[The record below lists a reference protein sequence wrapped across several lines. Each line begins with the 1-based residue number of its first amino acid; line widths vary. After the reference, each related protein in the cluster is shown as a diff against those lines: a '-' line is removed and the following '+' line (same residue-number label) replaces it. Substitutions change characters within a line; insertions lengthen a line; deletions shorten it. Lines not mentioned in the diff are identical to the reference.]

1 MIKPPRSPTQI
12 ALEKKSTGDS
22 TIDRLVQDYIQ
33 NVVAQFGG
41 WKELTAGEFAML
53 LSQKICLE
61 AVLKCQSELSK
72 EGAKL
77 VDDAGK
83 PSQLIWIQ
91 TRFLSEFR
99 AGQIGLGLAR
109 PRITTRKTQNLV
121 GQPRDSIAAIIEEYN
136 DEKRKNLKV
145 V

>member
-12 ALEKKSTGDS
+12 ALERKSTGDS
-22 TIDRLVQDYIQ
+22 TIDRLVADYIL

-61 AVLKCQSELSK
+61 TVLKCQAELSK

-77 VDDAGK
+77 VDESGK

-109 PRITTRKTQNLV
+109 PRITTRKSQNLV
-121 GQPRDSIAAIIEEYN
+121 GQPRDSIAAIIEEYS
-136 DEKRKNLKV
+136 DEKKKNLKV